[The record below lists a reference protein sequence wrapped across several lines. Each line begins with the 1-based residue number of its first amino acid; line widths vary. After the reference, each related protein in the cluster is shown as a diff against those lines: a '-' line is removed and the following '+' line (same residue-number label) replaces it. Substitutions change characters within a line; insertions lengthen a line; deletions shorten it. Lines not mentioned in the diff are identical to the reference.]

1 MDKLFDTAKVQQL
14 WQHVLNWV
22 KVYALNLD
30 NAVQLGAVGIALVAA
45 LALAPTARRG
55 IVWLSGLRGNEAW
68 LARAGDILAA
78 LALPFTW
85 MVILWISALSGE
97 QAGWP
102 HHLLTIAVS
111 LLTAWIVIHLATS
124 LIREPAIAKLVTIAV
139 WSAAALNILGLLD
152 PTITLLD
159 SLALNVGG
167 LRISVLTVI
176 KGVFALSVLVWAAML
191 LARVTE
197 QRISAIGSL
206 TPSLRVLLTK
216 LVKIVLVTIAVAIAI
231 SAVGIDL
238 TAFAVFGGAIGIGVG
253 LGLQKSIANLIS
265 GVMILLDKSIKPGDV
280 IEVGETYGQVK
291 SLGGRYASV
300 ITRDGVEH
308 LIPNEDLI
316 GQKVAN
322 WTHSSSEIRL
332 RIPVGVS
339 YNADIRRAM
348 ALMEEAAAETERL
361 IKHRPPVVQMKGFG
375 DSSVDLELLVWINDP
390 MNGLANI
397 KSEILLGVWDKFREH
412 GVELPFPQRDLH
424 IRSAVPLELAP
435 QMAN

>member
-1 MDKLFDTAKVQQL
+1 
-14 WQHVLNWV
+14 
-22 KVYALNLD
+22 
-30 NAVQLGAVGIALVAA
+30 
-45 LALAPTARRG
+45 
-55 IVWLSGLRGNEAW
+55 
-68 LARAGDILAA
+68 
-78 LALPFTW
+78 
-85 MVILWISALSGE
+85 
-97 QAGWP
+97 
-102 HHLLTIAVS
+102 
-111 LLTAWIVIHLATS
+111 
-124 LIREPAIAKLVTIAV
+124 LVTIAV
-139 WSAAALNILGLLD
+139 WSVAALNILDLLD

-167 LRISVLTVI
+167 LRIFVLTVI

-216 LVKIVLVTIAVAIAI
+216 LIKIVLVTIAVAIAI
-231 SAVGIDL
+231 SVVGIDL

-280 IEVGETYGQVK
+280 IEVGETYSQVK

-322 WTHSSSEIRL
+322 
-332 RIPVGVS
+332 
-339 YNADIRRAM
+339 
-348 ALMEEAAAETERL
+348 
-361 IKHRPPVVQMKGFG
+361 
-375 DSSVDLELLVWINDP
+375 
-390 MNGLANI
+390 
-397 KSEILLGVWDKFREH
+397 
-412 GVELPFPQRDLH
+412 
-424 IRSAVPLELAP
+424 
-435 QMAN
+435 